1 MDICYT
7 RLVYM
12 LPPCSARLCSVCPL
26 PVLVCLPAALL
37 LPVESALYQTVGR
50 AVGLP
55 VCLTVACAPIIAR
68 RPQLHVY
75 PLLNVL
81 AYCSFMHAHGTR
93 VAVGLISTRKLWWC
107 LPLCRFPCC
116 QYTPSGVS
124 RGCPLSSQ
132 PAGEE
137 VTTAWR
143 GQFKK

>member
-75 PLLNVL
+75 PLLK
-81 AYCSFMHAHGTR
+81 C
-93 VAVGLISTRKLWWC
+93 VGILLVYACT
-107 LPLCRFPCC
+107 
-116 QYTPSGVS
+116 
-124 RGCPLSSQ
+124 
-132 PAGEE
+132 
-137 VTTAWR
+137 
-143 GQFKK
+143 